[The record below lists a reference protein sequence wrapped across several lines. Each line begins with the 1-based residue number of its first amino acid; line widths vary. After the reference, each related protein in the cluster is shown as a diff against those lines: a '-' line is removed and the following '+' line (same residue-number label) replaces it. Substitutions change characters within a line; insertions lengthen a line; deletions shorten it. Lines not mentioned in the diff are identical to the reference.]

1 MFAMYRTGGIIDTLD
16 DAPAPRGVIRKLSHL
31 HEPGRN
37 AGGATWRADS
47 FFMTNGWIKLH
58 RKLLDNPVVMRDGD
72 HLAIWTWILLH
83 CTHESRSVIFRG
95 KSLALL
101 PGQRTVGR
109 KEIAGELK
117 ISESKVQRVLK
128 FFESEQLIEQLMSAA
143 CRLISVK
150 KWKAYQGSEQP
161 SEQLVNSSRTASEQ
175 LVNTKEECKKVKN
188 DKNILA
194 SQKKPSMRMDGYP
207 NCRACGKPEPMCSC
221 EQPLDKSD

>member
-1 MFAMYRTGGIIDTLD
+1 
-16 DAPAPRGVIRKLSHL
+16 
-31 HEPGRN
+31 
-37 AGGATWRADS
+37 
-47 FFMTNGWIKLH
+47 MTNGWIKLH

-83 CTHESRSVIFRG
+83 SMHESRSVIFRG

-109 KEIAGELK
+109 KEIADDLK

-128 FFESEQLIEQLMSAA
+128 FFESEQLIEQLMSAD

-150 KWKAYQGSEQP
+150 KWKTYQGSEQL

-194 SQKKPSMRMDGYP
+194 SQKKPSMKMDGYP
-207 NCRACGKPEPMCSC
+207 NCRTCGKPEPMCVC
-221 EQPLDKSD
+221 